1 MSAYMGVYAEI
12 VAAADA
18 LQKRNPKLSETECWT
33 RSRRG
38 YLSAQ
43 ALKHPEGQT
52 KYAYTR
58 GMAQVDALAFWTD
71 AAELGFIKLG
81 RNDRGTNV
89 FGWRSTVEE
98 VSAP

>member
-1 MSAYMGVYAEI
+1 MSATDDIAL
-12 VAAADA
+12 AAAG
-18 LQKRNPKLSETECWT
+18 LMQRHPKNMKPDTAWT
-33 RSRRG
+33 RGRQG
-38 YLSAQ
+38 VLSAR
-43 ALKHPEGQT
+43 ALAHPEGLT
-52 KYAYTR
+52 KYAYTKGMTR
-58 GMAQVDALAFWTD
+58 GDALAFWTD